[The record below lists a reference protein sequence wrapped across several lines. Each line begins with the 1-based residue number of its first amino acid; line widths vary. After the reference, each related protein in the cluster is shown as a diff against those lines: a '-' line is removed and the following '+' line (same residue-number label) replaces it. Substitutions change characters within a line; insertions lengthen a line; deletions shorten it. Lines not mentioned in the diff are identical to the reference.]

1 MVIII
6 FSISCY
12 RMKFD
17 KLSLDLLALYLR
29 SLTQTVHLCL
39 DSPDLL
45 VIWVDCL
52 ADRIDLILLL
62 LNTIIEQGN
71 FLRQVFHLVLHLKA
85 FWLAFKRVLW
95 NFNQLLN
102 FLVFFFELTQSLLSL
117 LFLLI
122 QYLVCLFHSTW
133 EGIELVLD
141 PTLDLRY
148 RVLNLLSPSREGR
161 DWS

>member
-39 DSPDLL
+39 NSLDLL